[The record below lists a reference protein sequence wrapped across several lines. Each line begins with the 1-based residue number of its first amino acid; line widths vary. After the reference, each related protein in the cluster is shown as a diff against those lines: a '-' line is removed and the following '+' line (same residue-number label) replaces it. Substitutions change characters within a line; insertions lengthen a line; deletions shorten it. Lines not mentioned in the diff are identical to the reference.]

1 MLKYLILYWIQ
12 LNSLFFGGAMQ
23 KEEKV
28 HLKLRLWTECIYIL
42 PLYISF
48 LVVSLH
54 TFKILLCLFFDLLS
68 DVVQRYIL

>member
-1 MLKYLILYWIQ
+1 
-12 LNSLFFGGAMQ
+12 MQ